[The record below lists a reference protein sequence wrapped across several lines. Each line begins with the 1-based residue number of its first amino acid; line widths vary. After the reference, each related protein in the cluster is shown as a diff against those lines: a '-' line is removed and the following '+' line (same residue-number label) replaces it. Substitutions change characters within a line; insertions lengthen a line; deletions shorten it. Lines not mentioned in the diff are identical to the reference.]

1 MKEPFYAIE
10 LEDYSIP
17 PFCSGFTRTYAGT
30 KEHLADFMEVL
41 SKHRSAESF
50 QPLLD
55 AYRAWLQ
62 GKPTGVVEYNY
73 CKCWNIR
80 PLDVYQTVEIRLPSF
95 SMEHL
100 NTWRW
105 PYLFQADGVRAKV
118 IYARDGGKW
127 HRFVQAAFRKLQYES
142 ISGEFDSV
150 TWRLGHPAMLEL
162 ADDVIFN
169 RLLFLERELD
179 GKEAMLRDVASPA
192 EIDFTDFMKDI
203 LGDG

>member
-1 MKEPFYAIE
+1 MWSAGNAVREDFISFRSFFLPRPQGTSPGRVSPARTSEDSEREGWLEKAKRAIAKYYRDRE
-10 LEDYSIP
+10 R
-17 PFCSGFTRTYAGT
+17 SGDA
-30 KEHLADFMEVL
+30 ADE
-41 SKHRSAESF
+41 E
-50 QPLLD
+50 
-55 AYRAWLQ
+55 
-62 GKPTGVVEYNY
+62 T
-73 CKCWNIR
+73 
-80 PLDVYQTVEIRLPSF
+80 LPGF

-105 PYLFQADGVRAKV
+105 PYFFQADGVRAKV
-118 IYARDGGKW
+118 IYARDGGQW
-127 HRFVQAAFRKLQYES
+127 YRFVQAAFRKLRYES

-169 RLLFLERELD
+169 RLLFLELELD